1 MGDVTKKFERLR
13 KETSKKY
20 SIEEEGANL
29 SGLSEE
35 APVWEQSILLMLQ
48 EVKNESDEK
57 KEETETRQRK
67 NKMMLTLEKGIIKNG
82 NHDSLSA
89 STAGKQSI
97 AASVREYTKQTD
109 SDDDEDSIGRNEFDT
124 SDNDDDSNNN
134 DNPTNKKRRKG
145 LDDSGSTGV
154 SSLNTQNSQGGSK
167 NISVKSFDEM
177 FSDMMEKEDRREIER
192 EKRERGREKAE
203 EEIRKEE
210 QRIRRE
216 ELEIRKLEAENARA
230 RLAADAARAIAEQA
244 RFDKMLERI
253 RDAGDPF
260 QLP

>member
-1 MGDVTKKFERLR
+1 
-13 KETSKKY
+13 
-20 SIEEEGANL
+20 
-29 SGLSEE
+29 
-35 APVWEQSILLMLQ
+35 MLQ

-167 NISVKSFDEM
+167 KY
-177 FSDMMEKEDRREIER
+177 
-192 EKRERGREKAE
+192 
-203 EEIRKEE
+203 
-210 QRIRRE
+210 
-216 ELEIRKLEAENARA
+216 
-230 RLAADAARAIAEQA
+230 
-244 RFDKMLERI
+244 
-253 RDAGDPF
+253 
-260 QLP
+260 